1 MIPLRDENPSSRFPF
16 VNYLL
21 IAANVLVFLY
31 QWATFTGDPNAGLEY
46 ALVPANVTSGLDAGD
61 VVAMVASMFMHAGLA
76 HIGGNMLYLWIFGD
90 NIEDAMGHVPYFI
103 FYLIGGFVASAVH
116 VFSNPNSM
124 IPTVGASGAI
134 GAVLGAYLMLYPRR
148 RVLTLVF
155 LGYFIRMMMV
165 PAVFLLGLWIVLQV
179 FSGLMSIGGPD
190 VGGVAFWAHIGGF
203 AAGAVLARL
212 FAPRRPAVDYNVW
225 RY

>member
-1 MIPLRDENPSSRFPF
+1 MLPLRDENPSRSFPF

-21 IAANVLVFLY
+21 IALNVLVFAY
-31 QWATFTGDPNAGLEY
+31 QWTTFTSDPNAVLQF
-46 ALVPANVTSGLDAGD
+46 ALIPANVTSGLDVGD
-61 VVAMVASMFMHAGLA
+61 ATSLLASMFMHAGLA

-90 NIEDAMGHVPYFI
+90 NIEDAMGHGKYLF
-103 FYLIGGFVASAVH
+103 FYLLGGVVASTVH
-116 VFSNPNSM
+116 ILSSPDST

-134 GAVLGAYLMLYPRR
+134 GAVLGAYLVLYPRR

-155 LGYFIRMMMV
+155 LGYFIRLVMV
-165 PAVFLLGLWIVLQV
+165 PAVFLLGFWIVLQV
-179 FSGLMSIGGPD
+179 FSGLMSLGGPD

-203 AAGAVLARL
+203 AAGAVLARV
-212 FAPRRPAVDYNVW
+212 FATRQRAPYSTVS